1 MSGDRVFA
9 KCAWRL
15 LPLVTACY
23 VVNYLDRVNVGF
35 AALTMNRDLG
45 FSPSVFGFGGGI
57 LFIGYSLS
65 QVPANFVLT
74 RIGARRWV
82 FCIMACWGVL
92 SASCAF
98 VTGPLSFYVLRF
110 LLGVAEAGM
119 LPAMIFYLS
128 TWFPRD
134 NRGRF
139 IATFQA
145 GIPISFLIGGPVSS
159 LLLQLNGMFG
169 LHGWQWLFLM
179 EGLPAVLLAFAVLL
193 LLPDDPASAHWLSQ
207 LEKRTVLTALSSE
220 SAGAPGAYWPVLRD
234 LRVLV
239 LGMMLF
245 AFGSGQ
251 VAFLLWLPQIVA
263 GMGFSVLATGFII
276 AAMFAVVVPSMI
288 LWGRHSDATGER
300 IWHVAISAMLA
311 AFGFAAAAA
320 ARDSMLALLA
330 LTCTG
335 LGLFLFCG
343 PFLSLPSLLLRGP
356 ALACG
361 IALINSIGI
370 FGGFVAPLTMGL
382 LKQQTGSYSTGLMA
396 LAVVMLAC
404 AAVALMFGRAV
415 GAQITTAVTK
425 PISA

>member
-1 MSGDRVFA
+1 MSEDRVFA

-65 QVPANFVLT
+65 QVPANYVLT

-98 VTGPLSFYVLRF
+98 VTGPTNFYVLRF

-193 LLPDDPASAHWLSQ
+193 LLPDDPASARWLNQ

-220 SAGAPGAYWPVLRD
+220 SAAAPGAYWPVLRD

-245 AFGSGQ
+245 AFAGGQ
-251 VAFLLWLPQIVA
+251 VGYLLWLPQIVA
-263 GMGFSVLATGFII
+263 GMGFSVLATGFVI

-311 AFGFAAAAA
+311 SLGFAAAAA
-320 ARDSMLALLA
+320 AHDSMLALLA
-330 LTCTG
+330 LTCAG

-382 LKQQTGSYSTGLMA
+382 LKQQTGSYSTGLMV
-396 LAVVMLAC
+396 LAVVMFAC
-404 AAVALMFGRAV
+404 AAVALVFGRAV
-415 GAQITTAVTK
+415 GAQITTAVAK